1 MNIIIISDIIYNI
14 TKFLNFKSILN
25 LNLTSKELKDILDD
39 KFYKFYAYNMFSINF
54 WNKAVE
60 NNSYIKPLNSWKK
73 EVLRIKNFNSKIK
86 KLNQEIWREKEY
98 YIYWKFLQK
107 KKINLIFLNLF
118 KYINIIYGLLKILK
132 KSRYFKFK

>member
-107 KKINLIFLNLF
+107 KK
-118 KYINIIYGLLKILK
+118 
-132 KSRYFKFK
+132 